1 MEERKCVIMEY
12 TVLYVE
18 ILGCEMVKWI
28 IVFLKDIQILS
39 LDVVQENL
47 SRTQTMP
54 FGKRY

>member
-1 MEERKCVIMEY
+1 MEERKCVVLEY

-28 IVFLKDIQILS
+28 IVFLKDILILS

-47 SRTQTMP
+47 SRTL
-54 FGKRY
+54 